1 MTDYSDSVTP
11 SCPLRSP
18 SLPDYPSP
26 FLPSPWLP
34 LSQPTLSPW
43 LSLSLA
49 VSRPAYPSLPAYP
62 NNPPSTFS

>member
-18 SLPDYPSP
+18 SLPGYT
-26 FLPSPWLP
+26 SPWLP
-34 LSQPTLSPW
+34 ISQ
-43 LSLSLA
+43 A
-49 VSRPAYPSLPAYP
+49 NSRPAYPSRPGYP

>member
-26 FLPSPWLP
+26 WLP
-34 LSQPTLSPW
+34 NSQANSSP
-43 LSLSLA
+43 SYT
-49 VSRPAYPSLPAYP
+49 PLPGYP
-62 NNPPSTFS
+62 NNPPSTSS